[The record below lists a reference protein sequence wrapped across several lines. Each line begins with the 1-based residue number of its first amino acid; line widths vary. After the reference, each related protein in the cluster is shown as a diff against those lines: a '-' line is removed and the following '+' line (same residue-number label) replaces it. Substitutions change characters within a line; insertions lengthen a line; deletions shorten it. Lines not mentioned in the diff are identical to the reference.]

1 MGVLFFLVP
10 GLDAVRENRD
20 GHTEHES
27 QNADQ
32 NTAQIGAAFE
42 DTGGLPRP
50 GIVGVR
56 RSRKQGGDV
65 EGQAQDDQEADRQG
79 RRKNEMGTPPASLVF
94 YFRSSLL
101 NGSQSFF
108 SAPHG

>member
-1 MGVLFFLVP
+1 MGVLFFLLP
-10 GLDAVRENRD
+10 GLDAVSENRD
-20 GHTEHES
+20 GNTEHES
-27 QNADQ
+27 QNTDQ

-56 RSRKQGGDV
+56 RSSKQGGDV
-65 EGQAQDDQEADRQG
+65 EGQAQDDQEADSHG
-79 RRKNEMGTPPASLVF
+79 RRKKEMGTPPASLVS

-108 SAPHG
+108 STPHG

>member
-1 MGVLFFLVP
+1 MGVLSFLVP
-10 GLDAVRENRD
+10 GFDAVRENRD
-20 GHTEHES
+20 GNAEHES

-32 NTAQIGAAFE
+32 KTAQIGAAVE

-56 RSRKQGGDV
+56 RSSKQGGDV
-65 EGQAQDDQEADRQG
+65 EGQAQDDQEADSQG
-79 RRKNEMGTPPASLVF
+79 RRKDEMGMPPASLFF

-101 NGSQSFF
+101 NCSQSFF